1 MEQTIKMPQ
10 LGESVTEG
18 TITTY
23 LVKPGDRVEEYEPLA
38 EVMTDKVTAEIPA
51 TSAGVIKEFLV
62 PEGETVSV
70 GTPVLTMEVE
80 SAETATVPAKEES
93 KQEAVAQTEKVEVA
107 ASAPSAPR
115 KQSGNGRYSPAVI
128 RLASE
133 NEIDLN
139 ELSGSGLGGRIT
151 RKDVLRYLSEG
162 RPARVQEPATQA
174 PVQETMVQTKLDV
187 PKEAPRPAVEPSKQM
202 TGSAS
207 SSDRYESIPT
217 AGVRQAIANN
227 MVRSK
232 HEAPH
237 AWLMIEVD
245 VTNLVEAR
253 AKLKDEF
260 MKREGVKL
268 TFMPFFMK
276 AAIEALKKYPM
287 MNSEW
292 AGDHIKV
299 HQDVHL
305 SVAVAAND
313 ALYVP
318 VIRQADEK
326 NIKGLAV
333 ALQDVATRAREN
345 RLKAE
350 EMRGGTFTINNT
362 GAFGSIQSAPIL
374 NYPQAAILSVESIVK
389 RPVWV
394 NGMFAARDMVNLCMS
409 VDHRVL
415 DGLVAGQF
423 LQAIKQSLESIDP
436 NTYTLY

>member
-18 TITTY
+18 TITTF

-51 TSAGVIKEFLV
+51 TSAGVIKELLIG
-62 PEGETVSV
+62 EGDTVSV

-80 SAETATVPAKEES
+80 SEADEPVKVKPEAPKQPEQAQQVEQPAVVATATASTVPR
-93 KQEAVAQTEKVEVA
+93 Q
-107 ASAPSAPR
+107 
-115 KQSGNGRYSPAVI
+115 QSGNGRFSPAVI
-128 RLASE
+128 RLANE

-139 ELSGSGLGGRIT
+139 QLAGSGLGGRIT

-162 RPARVQEPATQA
+162 RPNKAEPATQ
-174 PVQETMVQTKLDV
+174 VSLQETMVQTKLDI
-187 PKEAPRPAVEPSKQM
+187 PTEAPGVAVEP
-202 TGSAS
+202 TVA
-207 SSDRYESIPT
+207 SSDRIEMIPT

-245 VTNLVEAR
+245 VTNLVETR

-260 MKREGVKL
+260 FKSEGVKL

-276 AAIEALKKYPM
+276 AAIEALKKHPM

-299 HQDVHL
+299 HKEIHL

-318 VIRQADEK
+318 VIKHADEK

-333 ALQDVATRAREN
+333 ALQDVAGRARAN
-345 RLKAE
+345 RLKAD

-423 LQAIKQSLESIDP
+423 LQAIKQSLESINPD
-436 NTYTLY
+436 TYTLY

>member
-1 MEQTIKMPQ
+1 MEQTITMPQ

-51 TSAGVIKEFLV
+51 TSAGVVKEFLI

-80 SAETATVPAKEES
+80 SAEEAAVETKTEPIAETTPAEPVS
-93 KQEAVAQTEKVEVA
+93 KQAVATTPK
-107 ASAPSAPR
+107 

-128 RLASE
+128 RLANE
-133 NEIDLN
+133 NDIDLN

-151 RKDVLRYLSEG
+151 RKDILRYLSEG
-162 RPARVQEPATQA
+162 RPASTPDKATQA
-174 PVQETMVQTKLDV
+174 PVQETMVQTKMDV
-187 PKEAPRPAVEPSKQM
+187 PTEAPRPVVEPSQPVAAS
-202 TGSAS
+202 SAS
-207 SSDRYESIPT
+207 SGRYESIPT

-299 HQDVHL
+299 HQDIHL

-389 RPVWV
+389 RPVWM

-436 NTYTLY
+436 NTYTAY

>member
-18 TITTY
+18 TITTF

-51 TSAGVIKEFLV
+51 TSTGVVKEILIS
-62 PEGETVSV
+62 EGDTVAV
-70 GTPVLTMEVE
+70 GTPVLVMEIEGAESSTAKAEAEPSKIASPSVE
-80 SAETATVPAKEES
+80 TNQSVNATSATP
-93 KQEAVAQTEKVEVA
+93 A
-107 ASAPSAPR
+107 ASR
-115 KQSGNGRYSPAVI
+115 KQLNGRFSPAVI
-128 RLASE
+128 RLANE

-139 ELSGSGLGGRIT
+139 ELDGSGLGGRIT

-162 RPARVQEPATQA
+162 RPVKLETATQA
-174 PVQETMVQTKLDV
+174 PVQETMTQTKVDI
-187 PKEAPRPAVEPSKQM
+187 PKTVEAPTVTPTVPESS
-202 TGSAS
+202 G
-207 SSDRYESIPT
+207 SSDRVELIPT

-245 VTNLVEAR
+245 VTNLVTAR

-260 MKREGVKL
+260 FKREGVKL

-276 AAIEALKKYPM
+276 AAIEALKKHPM

-299 HQDVHL
+299 HQDIHL

-318 VIRQADEK
+318 VIKHADEK

-333 ALQDVATRAREN
+333 ALQDVAARARTN
-345 RLKAE
+345 RLKAD

-423 LQAIKQSLESIDP
+423 LQSIKQSLESIDP
-436 NTYTLY
+436 DTYTLY

>member
-51 TSAGVIKEFLV
+51 TSAGVVKEFLI

-80 SAETATVPAKEES
+80 SAEEAAAETKTEPVAETAPPEPVAAKQAVATVPK
-93 KQEAVAQTEKVEVA
+93 
-107 ASAPSAPR
+107 

-128 RLASE
+128 RLANE
-133 NEIDLN
+133 NNIDLN

-151 RKDVLRYLSEG
+151 RKDILRYLSEG
-162 RPARVQEPATQA
+162 RPASTPEQATQA
-174 PVQETMVQTKLDV
+174 PVQETMVQTKMDV
-187 PKEAPRPAVEPSKQM
+187 PTEAPSPAVEPSQPVASTS
-202 TGSAS
+202 TG
-207 SSDRYESIPT
+207 RYETIPT

-299 HQDVHL
+299 HQDIHL
-305 SVAVAAND
+305 SVAVAANE

-333 ALQDVATRAREN
+333 ALQDVASRAREN

-389 RPVWV
+389 RPVWM

-436 NTYTLY
+436 DTYTVY

>member
-18 TITTY
+18 TITTF

-51 TSAGVIKEFLV
+51 TSAGVVKQILIS
-62 PEGETVSV
+62 EGDTVAV
-70 GTPVLTMEVE
+70 GTPVLVMEVE
-80 SAETATVPAKEES
+80 GAESAPAKAE
-93 KQEAVAQTEKVEVA
+93 VEVEPAQVEADPVETKQAVTA
-107 ASAPSAPR
+107 ASAAPR
-115 KQSGNGRYSPAVI
+115 KQNNGRFSPAVI
-128 RLASE
+128 RLANE
-133 NEIDLN
+133 NAIDLN
-139 ELSGSGLGGRIT
+139 ELDGSGLGGRIT

-162 RPARVQEPATQA
+162 RPVKPEAATQA
-174 PVQETMVQTKLDV
+174 PVQETMTQTKLDV
-187 PKEAPRPAVEPSKQM
+187 PETVAAPAVTQPAPAAS
-202 TGSAS
+202 S
-207 SSDRYESIPT
+207 SSDRVELIPT

-245 VTNLVEAR
+245 VTNLVAAR

-260 MKREGVKL
+260 FKREGVKL

-276 AAIEALKKYPM
+276 AAIEALKKHPM

-299 HQDVHL
+299 HQDIHL

-318 VIRQADEK
+318 VIKHADEK

-333 ALQDVATRAREN
+333 ALQDVAARARAN
-345 RLKAE
+345 RLKAD

-423 LQAIKQSLESIDP
+423 LQAIKQSLESINPD
-436 NTYTLY
+436 TYTLY

>member
-1 MEQTIKMPQ
+1 MEQTINMPQ

-18 TITTY
+18 TITTF

-51 TSAGVIKEFLV
+51 TSAGVVKEMLIS
-62 PEGETVSV
+62 EGDTVAV
-70 GTPVLTMEVE
+70 GTPVLIMEVE
-80 SAETATVPAKEES
+80 GAESAPAKPEGEAEP
-93 KQEAVAQTEKVEVA
+93 KQVE
-107 ASAPSAPR
+107 SAPVETKQALTAAPR
-115 KQSGNGRYSPAVI
+115 KQNNGRFSPAVI
-128 RLASE
+128 RLANE
-133 NEIDLN
+133 NAIDLN
-139 ELSGSGLGGRIT
+139 ELDGSGLGGRIT

-162 RPARVQEPATQA
+162 RPVKPEALTQA
-174 PVQETMVQTKLDV
+174 PVQETMTQVKHDV
-187 PKEAPRPAVEPSKQM
+187 PETVAAPAVTPPAPAAS
-202 TGSAS
+202 S
-207 SSDRYESIPT
+207 SSDRVELIPT

-245 VTNLVEAR
+245 VTNLVTTR

-260 MKREGVKL
+260 FKREGVKL

-276 AAIEALKKYPM
+276 AAIEALKKHPM

-299 HQDVHL
+299 HQDIHL

-318 VIRQADEK
+318 VIKHADEK

-333 ALQDVATRAREN
+333 ALQDVAARARGN
-345 RLKAE
+345 RLKGD

-423 LQAIKQSLESIDP
+423 LQAIKQSLESIDSD
-436 NTYTLY
+436 TYTLY

>member
-1 MEQTIKMPQ
+1 MEQTITMPQ

-51 TSAGVIKEFLV
+51 TSAGTIKEFLI

-80 SAETATVPAKEES
+80 SAEESAVETKTEPIAETTPAEPVA
-93 KQEAVAQTEKVEVA
+93 KQAVAVA
-107 ASAPSAPR
+107 PK
-115 KQSGNGRYSPAVI
+115 KQSGNGRFSPAVI
-128 RLASE
+128 RLANE
-133 NEIDLN
+133 NDIDLN
-139 ELSGSGLGGRIT
+139 DLSGSGLGGRIT
-151 RKDVLRYLSEG
+151 RKDILRYLSDG
-162 RPARVQEPATQA
+162 RPSTPDQATQA
-174 PVQETMVQTKLDV
+174 PVQETMVQTKMDV
-187 PKEAPRPAVEPSKQM
+187 PTEAPRPVVEPSQPV
-202 TGSAS
+202 AS
-207 SSDRYESIPT
+207 TSVPSGRYESIPT

-299 HQDVHL
+299 HQDIHL

-333 ALQDVATRAREN
+333 SLQDVATRAREN

-374 NYPQAAILSVESIVK
+374 NYPQA
-389 RPVWV
+389 
-394 NGMFAARDMVNLCMS
+394 
-409 VDHRVL
+409 
-415 DGLVAGQF
+415 
-423 LQAIKQSLESIDP
+423 
-436 NTYTLY
+436 

>member
-18 TITTY
+18 TITTF

-51 TSAGVIKEFLV
+51 TSAGIIKELLIG
-62 PEGETVSV
+62 EGDTVSV
-70 GTPVLTMEVE
+70 GTPVLTMEVA
-80 SAETATVPAKEES
+80 SATDEPAEVTTEDTKQPEQAAVVATVP
-93 KQEAVAQTEKVEVA
+93 V
-107 ASAPSAPR
+107 SAPPRNRSA
-115 KQSGNGRYSPAVI
+115 NGRFSPAVI

-133 NEIDLN
+133 NDIDLDQ
-139 ELSGSGLGGRIT
+139 LDGSGLGGRIT

-162 RPARVQEPATQA
+162 RPRQPEPATQV
-174 PVQETMVQTKLDV
+174 PVQETMTQVKLDV
-187 PKEAPRPAVEPSKQM
+187 PETVTKPSVAPM
-202 TGSAS
+202 TAS
-207 SSDRYESIPT
+207 TPNESSDRIEMIPT
-217 AGVRQAIANN
+217 AGVRQAIASN

-260 MKREGVKL
+260 FEREGVKL

-276 AAIEALKKYPM
+276 AAVEGLKKHPM

-299 HQDVHL
+299 HKDIHL

-318 VIRQADEK
+318 VIKHADEK

-333 ALQDVATRAREN
+333 ALQDVAGRARAN
-345 RLKAE
+345 RLKAD

>member
-18 TITTY
+18 TITTF

-51 TSAGVIKEFLV
+51 TSAGIIKELLIG
-62 PEGETVSV
+62 EGDTVSV
-70 GTPVLTMEVE
+70 GTPVLTMEVA
-80 SAETATVPAKEES
+80 SATDEPAEVTTEDTKQPEQAAVVATVP
-93 KQEAVAQTEKVEVA
+93 V
-107 ASAPSAPR
+107 SAPPR
-115 KQSGNGRYSPAVI
+115 KQTANGRFSPAVI

-133 NEIDLN
+133 NDIDLDQ
-139 ELSGSGLGGRIT
+139 LDGSGLGGRIT

-162 RPARVQEPATQA
+162 RPRQPEPATQV
-174 PVQETMVQTKLDV
+174 PVQETMTQVKLDV
-187 PKEAPRPAVEPSKQM
+187 PETVTKPVVAPMTASTPSE
-202 TGSAS
+202 
-207 SSDRYESIPT
+207 SSDRIEMIPT
-217 AGVRQAIANN
+217 AGVRQAIASN

-260 MKREGVKL
+260 FEREGVKL

-276 AAIEALKKYPM
+276 AAVEGLKKHPM

-299 HQDVHL
+299 HKDINL

-318 VIRQADEK
+318 VIKHADEK

-333 ALQDVATRAREN
+333 ALQDVAGRARAN
-345 RLKAE
+345 RLKAD

>member
-1 MEQTIKMPQ
+1 MEQTINMPQ

-18 TITTY
+18 TITTF

-51 TSAGVIKEFLV
+51 TSAGVVKEMLIS
-62 PEGETVSV
+62 EGDTVAV
-70 GTPVLTMEVE
+70 GTPVLIMEVE
-80 SAETATVPAKEES
+80 GAESAPAKPEGEAEP
-93 KQEAVAQTEKVEVA
+93 KQVE
-107 ASAPSAPR
+107 SAPVETKQALTAAPR
-115 KQSGNGRYSPAVI
+115 KQNNGRFSPAVI
-128 RLASE
+128 RLANE
-133 NEIDLN
+133 NAIDLN
-139 ELSGSGLGGRIT
+139 ELDGSGLGGRIT

-162 RPARVQEPATQA
+162 RPVKPEALTQA
-174 PVQETMVQTKLDV
+174 PVQETMTQVKHDV
-187 PKEAPRPAVEPSKQM
+187 PETVAAPAVTPPAPAAS
-202 TGSAS
+202 S
-207 SSDRYESIPT
+207 SSDRVELIPT

-245 VTNLVEAR
+245 VTNLVTTR

-260 MKREGVKL
+260 FKREGVKL

-276 AAIEALKKYPM
+276 AAIEALKKHPM

-299 HQDVHL
+299 HQDIHL

-318 VIRQADEK
+318 VIKHADEK

-333 ALQDVATRAREN
+333 ALQDVAARARGN
-345 RLKAE
+345 RLKGD

-436 NTYTLY
+436 DTYTLY

>member
-1 MEQTIKMPQ
+1 MEQTINMPQ

-18 TITTY
+18 TITTF

-51 TSAGVIKEFLV
+51 TNAGVVKQILIS
-62 PEGETVSV
+62 EGDTVAV
-70 GTPVLTMEVE
+70 GTPVLVMEVE
-80 SAETATVPAKEES
+80 GAESAPAKAEVEAEPAQVEAAPVETKQAVTAT
-93 KQEAVAQTEKVEVA
+93 
-107 ASAPSAPR
+107 SAAPR
-115 KQSGNGRYSPAVI
+115 KQNNGRFSPAVI
-128 RLASE
+128 RLANE
-133 NEIDLN
+133 NAIDLN
-139 ELSGSGLGGRIT
+139 ELDGSGLGGRIT

-162 RPARVQEPATQA
+162 RPVKPEAAAQV
-174 PVQETMVQTKLDV
+174 PVQETMTQTKHDV
-187 PKEAPRPAVEPSKQM
+187 PETIATPTVTPSVPA
-202 TGSAS
+202 TGA
-207 SSDRYESIPT
+207 SSDRVELIPT

-245 VTNLVEAR
+245 VTNLVAAR

-260 MKREGVKL
+260 FKREGVKL

-276 AAIEALKKYPM
+276 AAIEALKKHPM

-299 HQDVHL
+299 HQDIHL

-318 VIRQADEK
+318 VIKHADEK

-333 ALQDVATRAREN
+333 ALQDVAARARGN
-345 RLKAE
+345 RLKAD

-394 NGMFAARDMVNLCMS
+394 DGMFAARDMVNLCMS

-436 NTYTLY
+436 DTYTLY

>member
-18 TITTY
+18 TITTF

-51 TSAGVIKEFLV
+51 TSAGIIKELLIG
-62 PEGETVSV
+62 EGDTVSV
-70 GTPVLTMEVE
+70 GTPVLTMEVA
-80 SAETATVPAKEES
+80 SATDEPAEVTTEDTKQPEQAAVVATVP
-93 KQEAVAQTEKVEVA
+93 V
-107 ASAPSAPR
+107 SAPPRNRSA
-115 KQSGNGRYSPAVI
+115 NGRFSPAVI

-133 NEIDLN
+133 NDIDLDQ
-139 ELSGSGLGGRIT
+139 LDGSGLGGRIT

-162 RPARVQEPATQA
+162 RPRQPEPATQV
-174 PVQETMVQTKLDV
+174 PVQETMTQVKLDV
-187 PKEAPRPAVEPSKQM
+187 PETVTNPVVAPMTASTPSE
-202 TGSAS
+202 
-207 SSDRYESIPT
+207 SSDRIEMIPT
-217 AGVRQAIANN
+217 AGVRQAIASN

-260 MKREGVKL
+260 FEREGVKL

-276 AAIEALKKYPM
+276 AAVEGLKKHPM

-299 HQDVHL
+299 HKDIHL

-318 VIRQADEK
+318 VIKHADEK

-333 ALQDVATRAREN
+333 ALQDVAGRARAN
-345 RLKAE
+345 RLKAD

-423 LQAIKQSLESIDP
+423 LQAIKQALESIDP

>member
-1 MEQTIKMPQ
+1 MEQTITMPQ

-51 TSAGVIKEFLV
+51 TSAGIVKEFLIS
-62 PEGETVSV
+62 EGETVSV

-80 SAETATVPAKEES
+80 SAE
-93 KQEAVAQTEKVEVA
+93 EAVIETKSEPVEEA
-107 ASAPSAPR
+107 APSVPSEAKQAVATAPK

-128 RLASE
+128 RLANE
-133 NEIDLN
+133 NNIDLN

-151 RKDVLRYLSEG
+151 RKDILRYLSEG
-162 RPARVQEPATQA
+162 RPASTPEKATQA
-174 PVQETMVQTKLDV
+174 PVQETMVQTKMDV
-187 PKEAPRPAVEPSKQM
+187 PTEAPRPAVEPSQPAVSSTS
-202 TGSAS
+202 TG
-207 SSDRYESIPT
+207 RYETIPT

-299 HQDVHL
+299 HQDIHL

-333 ALQDVATRAREN
+333 ALQDVASRAREN

-389 RPVWV
+389 RPVWM

-436 NTYTLY
+436 NTYTVY

>member
-18 TITTY
+18 TITTF

-51 TSAGVIKEFLV
+51 TSAGVVKQILIS
-62 PEGETVSV
+62 EGDTVAV
-70 GTPVLTMEVE
+70 GTPVLVMEVE
-80 SAETATVPAKEES
+80 GADSAPAKAEVVAEPAQVEAAPVET
-93 KQEAVAQTEKVEVA
+93 KQAVTV
-107 ASAPSAPR
+107 ASAAPR
-115 KQSGNGRYSPAVI
+115 KQNNNGRFSPAVI
-128 RLASE
+128 RLANE
-133 NEIDLN
+133 NAIDLN
-139 ELSGSGLGGRIT
+139 ELDGSGLGGRIT

-162 RPARVQEPATQA
+162 RPVKPEAATQV
-174 PVQETMVQTKLDV
+174 PVQETMTQTKLDV
-187 PKEAPRPAVEPSKQM
+187 PETAAAPSVSPSVPATDGSSHRVEL
-202 TGSAS
+202 
-207 SSDRYESIPT
+207 IPT

-245 VTNLVEAR
+245 VTNLVTAR

-260 MKREGVKL
+260 FKREGVKL

-276 AAIEALKKYPM
+276 AAIEALKKHPM

-299 HQDVHL
+299 HQDIHL

-318 VIRQADEK
+318 VIKHADEK

-333 ALQDVATRAREN
+333 ALQDVAARARGN
-345 RLKAE
+345 RLKAD

-436 NTYTLY
+436 DTYTLY

>member
-18 TITTY
+18 TITTF

-51 TSAGVIKEFLV
+51 TSAGVIKELLIG
-62 PEGETVSV
+62 EGDTVSV
-70 GTPVLTMEVE
+70 GTPVLTMEVA
-80 SAETATVPAKEES
+80 SATDEPAEVTTEDTKQPEQAAVVATVP
-93 KQEAVAQTEKVEVA
+93 V
-107 ASAPSAPR
+107 SAPPRNRSA
-115 KQSGNGRYSPAVI
+115 NGRFSPAVI

-133 NEIDLN
+133 NDIDLDQ
-139 ELSGSGLGGRIT
+139 LDGSGLGGRIT

-162 RPARVQEPATQA
+162 RPRQPEPATQV
-174 PVQETMVQTKLDV
+174 PVQETMTQVKLDV
-187 PKEAPRPAVEPSKQM
+187 PETVTKPSVAPMTASTPSE
-202 TGSAS
+202 
-207 SSDRYESIPT
+207 SSDRIEMIPT
-217 AGVRQAIANN
+217 AGVRQAIASN

-260 MKREGVKL
+260 FEREGVKL

-276 AAIEALKKYPM
+276 AAVEGLKKHPM

-299 HQDVHL
+299 HKDIHL

-318 VIRQADEK
+318 VIKHADEK

-333 ALQDVATRAREN
+333 ALQDVAGRARAN
-345 RLKAE
+345 RLKAD

>member
-1 MEQTIKMPQ
+1 MEQTITMPQ

-51 TSAGVIKEFLV
+51 TSAGVVKEFLI

-80 SAETATVPAKEES
+80 SAEEATAEKKTEPVAETAPPEPVAVKQDVATVPK
-93 KQEAVAQTEKVEVA
+93 KQN
-107 ASAPSAPR
+107 
-115 KQSGNGRYSPAVI
+115 GNGRYSPAVI
-128 RLASE
+128 RLANE
-133 NEIDLN
+133 NNIDLN

-151 RKDVLRYLSEG
+151 RKDILRYLSEG
-162 RPARVQEPATQA
+162 RPASTPEQATQA
-174 PVQETMVQTKLDV
+174 PVQETMVQTKMDV
-187 PKEAPRPAVEPSKQM
+187 PTEAPSPAVEPSQPVASTS
-202 TGSAS
+202 TG
-207 SSDRYESIPT
+207 RYETIPT

-299 HQDVHL
+299 HQDIHL
-305 SVAVAAND
+305 SVAVAANE

-333 ALQDVATRAREN
+333 ALQDVASRAREN

-389 RPVWV
+389 RPVWM

-436 NTYTLY
+436 NTYTVY

>member
-1 MEQTIKMPQ
+1 MEQTITMPQ

-23 LVKPGDRVEEYEPLA
+23 LVKPGDRVKEYEPLA

-51 TSAGVIKEFLV
+51 TSAGIVKEFLI

-80 SAETATVPAKEES
+80 SAERAVTEAKSEPVAEAEPAES
-93 KQEAVAQTEKVEVA
+93 AAAKQAVAT
-107 ASAPSAPR
+107 APK

-128 RLASE
+128 RLANE
-133 NEIDLN
+133 NNIDLN

-151 RKDVLRYLSEG
+151 RKDILRYLSEG
-162 RPARVQEPATQA
+162 RPASTPEKATQA
-174 PVQETMVQTKLDV
+174 PVQETMVQTKMDV
-187 PKEAPRPAVEPSKQM
+187 PTEVPRPAVEPSQPAASIS
-202 TGSAS
+202 TG
-207 SSDRYESIPT
+207 RYETIPT

-299 HQDVHL
+299 HQDIHL

-333 ALQDVATRAREN
+333 ALQDVASRAREN

-389 RPVWV
+389 RPVWM

-436 NTYTLY
+436 NTYTVY

>member
-1 MEQTIKMPQ
+1 
-10 LGESVTEG
+10 
-18 TITTY
+18 
-23 LVKPGDRVEEYEPLA
+23 
-38 EVMTDKVTAEIPA
+38 
-51 TSAGVIKEFLV
+51 
-62 PEGETVSV
+62 
-70 GTPVLTMEVE
+70 PVLTMEVE
-80 SAETATVPAKEES
+80 SAEEAAVETKTEPIAETAPAEPVS
-93 KQEAVAQTEKVEVA
+93 KQAVATTPK
-107 ASAPSAPR
+107 

-128 RLASE
+128 RLANE

-151 RKDVLRYLSEG
+151 RKDILRYLSEG
-162 RPARVQEPATQA
+162 RPASTPEKATQA
-174 PVQETMVQTKLDV
+174 PVQETMVQTKMDV
-187 PKEAPRPAVEPSKQM
+187 PTEAPRPVVEPSQPVAAS
-202 TGSAS
+202 SAS
-207 SSDRYESIPT
+207 SGRYESIPT

-276 AAIEALKKYPM
+276 TAIEALKKYPM

-299 HQDVHL
+299 HQDIHL

-389 RPVWV
+389 RPVWM

-423 LQAIKQSLESIDP
+423 LQSIKQSLESIDP
-436 NTYTLY
+436 NTYTVY

>member
-18 TITTY
+18 TITTF

-51 TSAGVIKEFLV
+51 TSAGVVKQMLIS
-62 PEGETVSV
+62 EGDTVAV
-70 GTPVLTMEVE
+70 GTPVLVMEVE
-80 SAETATVPAKEES
+80 GGESSPAKAEVEAEPAQVEAAPVETKQAVTAT
-93 KQEAVAQTEKVEVA
+93 
-107 ASAPSAPR
+107 SAAPR
-115 KQSGNGRYSPAVI
+115 KQNNGRFSPAVI
-128 RLASE
+128 RLANE
-133 NEIDLN
+133 NAIDLN
-139 ELSGSGLGGRIT
+139 ELDGSGLGGRIT
-151 RKDVLRYLSEG
+151 RKDVLRYLTEG
-162 RPARVQEPATQA
+162 RKVKPEAATQV
-174 PVQETMVQTKLDV
+174 PVQETMTQTKLDV
-187 PKEAPRPAVEPSKQM
+187 PETVAAPAV
-202 TGSAS
+202 TAS
-207 SSDRYESIPT
+207 VTTAPDVSSDRVELIPT

-227 MVRSK
+227 MLRSK

-245 VTNLVEAR
+245 VTNLVTTR

-260 MKREGVKL
+260 FKREGVKL

-276 AAIEALKKYPM
+276 AAIEALKKHPM

-299 HQDVHL
+299 HQDIHL

-318 VIRQADEK
+318 VIKHADEK

-333 ALQDVATRAREN
+333 ALQDVAARARGN
-345 RLKAE
+345 RLKAD

-436 NTYTLY
+436 DTYTLY

>member
-18 TITTY
+18 TITTF
-23 LVKPGDRVEEYEPLA
+23 LVKLGDRVEEYEPLA

-51 TSAGVIKEFLV
+51 TSAGVVKQILIS
-62 PEGETVSV
+62 EGDTVAV
-70 GTPVLTMEVE
+70 GTPVLVMEVE
-80 SAETATVPAKEES
+80 GADSAPAKAEVVAEPTQVEAAPVET
-93 KQEAVAQTEKVEVA
+93 KQAVTA
-107 ASAPSAPR
+107 ASAAPR
-115 KQSGNGRYSPAVI
+115 KQNNGRFSPAVI
-128 RLASE
+128 RLANE
-133 NEIDLN
+133 NAIDLN
-139 ELSGSGLGGRIT
+139 ELDGSGLGGRIT

-162 RPARVQEPATQA
+162 RPAKPEVATQV
-174 PVQETMVQTKLDV
+174 PVQETMTQTKLDV
-187 PKEAPRPAVEPSKQM
+187 PETAAAPSVSPSVPA
-202 TGSAS
+202 TGA
-207 SSDRYESIPT
+207 SSDRVELIPT

-245 VTNLVEAR
+245 VTNLVTAR

-260 MKREGVKL
+260 FKREGVKL

-276 AAIEALKKYPM
+276 AAIEALKKHPM

-299 HQDVHL
+299 HQDIHL

-318 VIRQADEK
+318 VIKHADEK

-333 ALQDVATRAREN
+333 ALQDVAARARGN
-345 RLKAE
+345 RLKAD

-423 LQAIKQSLESIDP
+423 LQAIKQSLESIDAD
-436 NTYTLY
+436 TYTLY

>member
-18 TITTY
+18 TITTF
-23 LVKPGDRVEEYEPLA
+23 LVKPGDRVDEYEPLA

-51 TSAGVIKEFLV
+51 TSAGVIKEILIG
-62 PEGETVSV
+62 EGDTVAV
-70 GTPVLTMEVE
+70 GTPVLVMEVE
-80 SAETATVPAKEES
+80 AAVQEEPV
-93 KQEAVAQTEKVEVA
+93 QEASTKEAVVETSVTEGRAEAVT
-107 ASAPSAPR
+107 ASSAR
-115 KQSGNGRYSPAVI
+115 KPSGNGRFSPAVI
-128 RLASE
+128 RLANE
-133 NEIDLN
+133 NDIDLN
-139 ELSGSGLGGRIT
+139 ALDGSGLGGRIT

-162 RPARVQEPATQA
+162 RPAKSGATQA
-174 PVQETMVQTKLDV
+174 PLQETMVQQKLDV
-187 PKEAPRPAVEPSKQM
+187 PTEAEAVKEAPPAPAPAPE
-202 TGSAS
+202 T
-207 SSDRYESIPT
+207 SSDRVEMIPT
-217 AGVRQAIANN
+217 AGVRQAIATN

-260 MKREGVKL
+260 FKQEGVKL

-276 AAIEALKKYPM
+276 AAVEALKKYPM

-299 HQDVHL
+299 HKDIHL

-318 VIRQADEK
+318 VIKHADEK

-333 ALQDVATRAREN
+333 ALQDVASRARAN
-345 RLKAE
+345 RLSAN

-394 NGMFAARDMVNLCMS
+394 NGMFAARDIVNLCMS

-423 LQAIKQSLESIDP
+423 LQAMKQSLESIDP
-436 NTYTLY
+436 NTSSVY